1 MSEQFRRDRIRR
13 ALDAASGQSHG
24 NEFLDFFVTQVDRI
38 AHEILHEGRKI
49 VETRQA
55 QDSPDLF
62 SLIGHRFFHELHVCR
77 QEQAIGPAVAESFI
91 IRQHI
96 AHTVDHRRPRL
107 GNSDA
112 GQGRPIEQVFPDDR
126 RNIAF
131 EVRQVDAEETHSLFR
146 PDIAHG
152 RRCRRHIA
160 FDSVGQSI
168 NGRINRNRF
177 RDAFRKSRIHKG
189 IRREN
194 ERRVDRLLGPGL
206 GIRQDTDLGHFT
218 ARPSCRRYGNNGQRL
233 AVRSREQMFI
243 IQLIRAD
250 QGDGLSRIHRRTAA
264 NTDDEIDT
272 LFRSKGSGLANRR
285 HRRIIFDL
293 IKKEPGNPQFIQLFH
308 DSRLRTIDLGRMT
321 ACDQQRFPS
330 QVSQHLARLGHAGL
344 SKKYLRRH
352 IIRKHEDSPFTA
364 QTV

>member
-62 SLIGHRFFHELHVCR
+62 RLVGHRFFHELHVCR
-77 QEQAIGPAVAESFI
+77 QEQAIGPAVTESFI

-112 GQGRPIEQVFPDDR
+112 GQGRPIEQVLPDDR

-131 EVRQVDAEETHSLFR
+131 EIRQVDAEETHSLFR

-168 NGRINRNRF
+168 NSRIDSDRF

-189 IRREN
+189 IRWEN
-194 ERRVDRLLGPGL
+194 ERRVDRLLGPRLRIG
-206 GIRQDTDLGHFT
+206 QDADLGHFT
-218 ARPSCRRYGNNGQRL
+218 ARASRRRHGNDRQRL
-233 AVRSREQMFI
+233 AIRPSEQLFI

-250 QGDGLSRIHRRTAA
+250 QGDGLSRIHGRTAA
-264 NTDDEIDT
+264 DTDDEIDV
-272 LFRSKGSGLANRR
+272 LFQGKSSGLSDRR

-293 IKKEPGNPQFIQLFH
+293 IKEEPGNPQFIQLFH

-330 QVSQHLARLGHAGL
+330 QVSQHIARLGHAGL

-364 QTV
+364 RTV

>member
-1 MSEQFRRDRIRR
+1 M
-13 ALDAASGQSHG
+13 
-24 NEFLDFFVTQVDRI
+24 
-38 AHEILHEGRKI
+38 
-49 VETRQA
+49 
-55 QDSPDLF
+55 
-62 SLIGHRFFHELHVCR
+62 
-77 QEQAIGPAVAESFI
+77 
-91 IRQHI
+91 
-96 AHTVDHRRPRL
+96 DHSRSRL
-107 GNSDA
+107 SNRDA

-146 PDIAHG
+146 PNIAHR

-189 IRREN
+189 IRWEN
-194 ERRVDRLLGPGL
+194 ERRVDRLLGPRLRIG
-206 GIRQDTDLGHFT
+206 QDADLGHFT
-218 ARPSCRRYGNNGQRL
+218 ARASRRRYGNNGQRL
-233 AVRSREQMFI
+233 AIRPSEQLFI

-330 QVSQHLARLGHAGL
+330 QVSQHLTGLGHAGL